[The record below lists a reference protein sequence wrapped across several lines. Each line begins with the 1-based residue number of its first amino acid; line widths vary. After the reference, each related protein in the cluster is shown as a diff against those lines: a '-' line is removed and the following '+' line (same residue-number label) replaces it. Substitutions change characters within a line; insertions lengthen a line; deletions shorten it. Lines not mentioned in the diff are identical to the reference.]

1 MISRAHM
8 PCTQRRLP
16 RNEPYRSTV
25 AYYYY
30 YSVEK
35 VARGPDLLPYD
46 NCVAISWQQAD
57 VHTQVPKHAKLPIL
71 YGYTEEQFGPLAH
84 PCDRRKKMSDEATR
98 RGMQALK
105 ESASGLQ
112 PALPGYRSRRRTDQN
127 QTVCQRQT
135 PKPKTQNP
143 QQKTQENSGQA
154 AHPSAA
160 AAAAASRPPHQAAG
174 SAVGVGH
181 RPPSAHR
188 SPYRAQPKQAWR
200 ACPGSH
206 ITWRGQGT

>member
-1 MISRAHM
+1 MHA
-8 PCTQRRLP
+8 TEAQ
-16 RNEPYRSTV
+16 PYRSTV

-112 PALPGYRSRRRTDQN
+112 LQPALPAGLPVSPPHR
-127 QTVCQRQT
+127 
-135 PKPKTQNP
+135 PKPNGAPTSNPETENAKSTAKKPNKTRGKLPVHP
-143 QQKTQENSGQA
+143 QPQ
-154 AHPSAA
+154 
-160 AAAAASRPPHQAAG
+160 RP
-174 SAVGVGH
+174 VGH
-181 RPPSAHR
+181 HTRL
-188 SPYRAQPKQAWR
+188 QAR
-200 ACPGSH
+200 
-206 ITWRGQGT
+206 R